1 MPKVRLTLVASVA
14 ALALSTATAAAADSP
29 PAVGNFGHCVS
40 SSDAT
45 DPQDGFGPLVFITGG
60 QPGFVVIQP
69 PGQVDKD
76 STGIACFKD

>member
-14 ALALSTATAAAADSP
+14 ALALSTGTAAAAGSP

-60 QPGFVVIQP
+60 QPGFVIIQP